1 MYKFAANLSMLFNE
15 VDFIDRFKLA
25 AQYGFKGVE
34 YMSPYAYPKEQL
46 AELLQELGLK
56 QVLFNMPAGNREKGD
71 RGLACQPSRMNEFRE
86 SVDIALDYAKAL
98 SCTTINCLAGIAE
111 PGVSLGDLHKTY
123 VDNLTYCCMKARAYG
138 INIVIEPLNPV
149 DFPGFFLLRTDQAAA
164 IVDQVGAP
172 NLGIEYD
179 VYQAQMSEGNLV
191 NTIRQFLPKIWH
203 MQIADVPTRAEPG
216 TGEIR
221 FEYLFSEL
229 TKMGYSY
236 WIGCDYHPSGPDH
249 FDWLNQF
256 TLQV

>member
-1 MYKFAANLSMLFNE
+1 MFKFAANLSMLFNE
-15 VDFIDRFKLA
+15 VDFINRFELA
-25 AQYGFKGVE
+25 ARHGFKGVE
-34 YMSPYAYPKEQL
+34 YMSPYIYPKEQM
-46 AELLQELGLK
+46 AEELHKFQLE

-71 RGLACQPSRMNEFRE
+71 RGIACQPSRVGEFRE
-86 SVDIALDYAKAL
+86 SVDIAIDYARAL
-98 SCTTINCLAGIAE
+98 NCSTINCLAGIAE
-111 PGVSLGDLHKTY
+111 SGVSVERLHSTY
-123 VDNLTYCCMKARAYG
+123 VENLAYCCKTSQAYG

-164 IVDQVGAP
+164 IVDEVGAS

-221 FEYLFSEL
+221 FKYLFDEL
-229 TKMGYSY
+229 VKMGYSH
-236 WIGCDYHPSGPDH
+236 WIGCDYHPSGPAH
-249 FDWLNQF
+249 FEWLKNF
-256 TLQV
+256 PGAV

>member
-15 VDFIDRFKLA
+15 VDFIERFELA
-25 AQYGFKGVE
+25 TKQGFKGVE
-34 YMSPYAYPKEQL
+34 YMSPYAYPKEQI
-46 AELLQELGLK
+46 AELLQKFQLK

-71 RGLACQPSRMNEFRE
+71 RGIACQPSRIGQFQE
-86 SVDIALDYAKAL
+86 SVDVALEYAAAL
-98 SCTTINCLAGIAE
+98 NCQTINCLAGIME
-111 PGVSLGDLHKTY
+111 PGVSFDDHHKTY
-123 VDNLTYCCMKARAYG
+123 VANLAYCAKKAQVAG

-164 IVDQVGAP
+164 IVDEVSAF

-203 MQIADVPTRAEPG
+203 MQIADVPSRAEPG

-229 TKMGYSY
+229 KKMNYSH
-236 WIGCDYHPSGPDH
+236 WIGCDYHPSCANH
-249 FDWLNQF
+249 FDWMDKLSEK
-256 TLQV
+256 L